1 MNIEGNPFYDKALEV
16 FDCKVVDGQVMFP
29 AETIKQMLNGLALY
43 VHINQGQL
51 CEHSLGVAGVMI
63 NSIDNC
69 VDSLV
74 ARHASELV
82 PDTIPEDL
90 L

>member
-16 FDCKVVDGQVMFP
+16 FDSKVVDGQVMFP
-29 AETIKQMLNGLALY
+29 AESIKKMLNGVALY
-43 VHINQGQL
+43 VHINQHQL
-51 CEHSLGVAGVMI
+51 CEHSIGVAGVMI

-69 VDSLV
+69 IDSIV

-82 PDTIPEDL
+82 PDTVPDDL
-90 L
+90 V